1 MSAIKARQAKIEQQK
16 KEAELIQSIHKERME
31 RRARI
36 AKQRDEVK
44 RLIREQEQARL
55 EEEKRLEENYSQ
67 FYGRIK

>member
-36 AKQRDEVK
+36 VKQRDEVK

>member
-16 KEAELIQSIHKERME
+16 KETELIQSIHKERME

-36 AKQRDEVK
+36 VKQRDEVK

>member
-31 RRARI
+31 RRERI
-36 AKQRDEVK
+36 VKQREEVK
-44 RLIREQEQARL
+44 RLIREQEEARL
-55 EEEKRLEENYSQ
+55 HEEKRLEENYSQ